1 MVPLGLYTGQLVLN
15 WAWPPIFFGTRQ
27 MGLVSVACR
36 WPMVGWAPL
45 GGHGAS
51 HPRRGQGLKAGAGL
65 QLSVSIS
72 SAALGDQCP
81 PPAAFASAG
90 LSLKQTGLLAW
101 IQGPLCRKTHTAP
114 GAMHLPHWVRSGRMF
129 PFYTWGN

>member
-36 WPMVGWAPL
+36 WPTVGWAPL

-51 HPRRGQGLKAGAGL
+51 HPRRGQGLKAGAGAAYSSPSASPQQL
-65 QLSVSIS
+65 QGTSVPRQLLSPV
-72 SAALGDQCP
+72 
-81 PPAAFASAG
+81 
-90 LSLKQTGLLAW
+90 
-101 IQGPLCRKTHTAP
+101 QGSH
-114 GAMHLPHWVRSGRMF
+114 
-129 PFYTWGN
+129 

>member
-51 HPRRGQGLKAGAGL
+51 HPRRGQGLKAGVGAAYSSPSASPQ
-65 QLSVSIS
+65 QL
-72 SAALGDQCP
+72 
-81 PPAAFASAG
+81 
-90 LSLKQTGLLAW
+90 
-101 IQGPLCRKTHTAP
+101 
-114 GAMHLPHWVRSGRMF
+114 
-129 PFYTWGN
+129 

>member
-51 HPRRGQGLKAGAGL
+51 HPRRGQGLKAGQGRPTALRQHLLSSSRGPVSPASCFRQCRALTEADGAAGL
-65 QLSVSIS
+65 DS
-72 SAALGDQCP
+72 
-81 PPAAFASAG
+81 
-90 LSLKQTGLLAW
+90 
-101 IQGPLCRKTHTAP
+101 
-114 GAMHLPHWVRSGRMF
+114 GATV
-129 PFYTWGN
+129 